1 MNRKHFAVFLFL
13 IVNVCLYGQKFYM
26 TSISTDDGLP
36 SSETYETLQDSKG
49 YIWIT
54 TDAGLCR
61 FDGKNIT
68 TFTTKDGI
76 SENVVFRIRED
87 SKGRV
92 WFSTLSGYF
101 FYYDYADAS
110 FHRIGADSELKHI
123 CGRYLV
129 YSFFIGANDTLFCYT
144 PSNYG
149 LLKIPPQDNYGKVI
163 ATRAPATGL
172 RYIVQNEKNK
182 NEFVTCLNP
191 SGRVWDSLEIY
202 FKGRIFTIPR
212 SERMAALTSA
222 NNLVFTYLDRKDN
235 LYLFD
240 YNDLDI
246 INLKSGA
253 VRKHTFSATLNTM
266 FVDNDGDLWVSI
278 GREGVRCYRNGDLD
292 SSPLTFLPGC
302 QVSHF
307 MMDREGT
314 VWISTEKGVYMI
326 LNKNIFNVPVTGKVV
341 DFCKDG
347 NELYAGLASKDK
359 IRISGNSPDFEISF
373 KGTGI
378 RSSSPMKTFL
388 ISPEL
393 SFYSTEDGLYATRD
407 DRSFSPVTD
416 RTLLIGQII
425 SKQLLPLDGD
435 TLLALNSGRVCLLYR
450 DRILQNWEQK
460 LDINLFARLADGRVL
475 AGSRNDEGLFE
486 FKNGELIPLLS
497 SFGQLKARIN
507 CIAEDGKGNLWIG
520 TNEKGIFC
528 FSKNKLYGFNQKNG
542 LETDKVNTIAFDA
555 AGRLWL
561 GTARGISLI
570 DYSKGIENTAI
581 FNFDKSNGLPD
592 LEVQKIT
599 EYHGAMWCATKND
612 LFYFESGKL
621 QPDVVPPLIYIKS
634 VKVNNRSM
642 EFSGSPVLEHDQNN
656 FNISFDG
663 LTYKN
668 TETKG
673 YLYRLEGYNPEWMQT
688 SSGQIQFTNLPA
700 GEYTFMV
707 CALNNNKV
715 KSKTPATFHF
725 IILKPFWL
733 TWWFITLM
741 ILVGISLV
749 IAFIYWRIT
758 KIRIRE
764 DQKTLFNKKIAEFH
778 LTAVRAQMN
787 PHFLFN
793 AISSIQHY
801 ILSNDVYKSYDY
813 LAKFSLLIRNVLDN
827 SQEEFILLS
836 KEIDTLKLY
845 IELEQIRFNEPF
857 AFAINV
863 EGDLSTD
870 STFIPTML
878 IQPYIENA
886 IWHGL
891 MPKQSN
897 CSLELSF
904 KKADHKLHVL
914 IKDNGVGRN
923 KKNKTAAEKQH
934 KSKGLDLTAQRLQAL
949 GVTTDR
955 DFEVEITDLTDE
967 AGNGTGTEVRLL
979 IPLISDQEE
988 D

>member
-1 MNRKHFAVFLFL
+1 MN
-13 IVNVCLYGQKFYM
+13 ICLYGQKFYL
-26 TSISTDDGLP
+26 TNISTDDGLP

-101 FYYDYADAS
+101 FYYDYSDAS
-110 FHRIGADSELKHI
+110 FHRIAANPELKKI

-129 YSFFIGANDTLFCYT
+129 YSFFVGNNDTLFCYT

-149 LLKIPPQDNYGKVI
+149 LLKIPPQDNYGQVI
-163 ATRAPATGL
+163 VTPAPTKGQ
-172 RYIVQNEKNK
+172 RYIVQNDKNR
-182 NEFVTCLNP
+182 NEFITCLDP
-191 SGRVWDSLEIY
+191 GGKITEALQVY
-202 FKGRIFTIPR
+202 FKNRVFTIPR
-212 SERMAALTSA
+212 AERIVPLTSA
-222 NNLVFTYLDRKDN
+222 NNQVFTYLDKQED
-235 LYLFD
+235 LYVFD
-240 YNDLDI
+240 YADLDI
-246 INLKSGA
+246 INLKSG
-253 VRKHTFSATLNTM
+253 RIKKYTFPATLNTM
-266 FVDNDGDLWVSI
+266 LIDKDGDLWISM
-278 GREGVRCYRNGDLD
+278 GREGGRCYRNGDLN
-292 SSPLTFLPGC
+292 STPITFLPGC
-302 QVSHF
+302 QIAHF

-314 VWISTEKGVYMI
+314 MWISTVEKGIYMI
-326 LNKNIFNVPVTGKVV
+326 LNKNIFNVPVPDKVV
-341 DFCKDG
+341 DFCKYGD
-347 NELYAGLASKDK
+347 ELYAGLTSKDK
-359 IRISGNSPDFEISF
+359 IKVSGNSPDFRIVPQETAIGNSSTLRAFYISS
-373 KGTGI
+373 K
-378 RSSSPMKTFL
+378 L
-388 ISPEL
+388 N
-393 SFYSTEDGLYATRD
+393 FYSTQNGLYVTKD
-407 DRSFSPVTD
+407 HRSFSAVSDATM
-416 RTLLIGQII
+416 LMSLIV

-435 TLLALNSGRVCLLYR
+435 TVLALNSGGVCLLYQ
-450 DRILQNWEQK
+450 DHIIESWPQK
-460 LDINLFARLADGRVL
+460 LDINVFTRLADGRVI
-475 AGSRNDEGLFE
+475 AGSRNDEGIFE
-486 FKNGELIPLLS
+486 FKNGGLIPFLP

-507 CIAEDGKGNLWIG
+507 CMQEDRQGDLWIG

-528 FSKNKLYGFNQKNG
+528 YSKNKLYGFNQKSG

-570 DYSKGIENTAI
+570 DYSKGIEKPLIA
-581 FNFDKSNGLPD
+581 NFDKSNGLPD

-599 EYHGAMWCATKND
+599 EYHGAMWCASKND
-612 LFYFESGKL
+612 LFYFESGRL

-634 VKVNNRSM
+634 VTVNNHFV
-642 EFSGSPVLEHDQNN
+642 ELFSSPVLQHDQNN

-673 YLYRLEGYNPEWMQT
+673 YLYRLEGYNPEWMLT
-688 SSGQIQFTNLPA
+688 NSGQIQFTNLPA

-707 CALNNNKV
+707 CALNNNNV
-715 KSKTPATFHF
+715 RSKTPAAFHF
-725 IILKPFWL
+725 TILKPFWL

-741 ILVGISLV
+741 ILLGISLV

-857 AFAINV
+857 SYVINV

-891 MPKQSN
+891 MPKQN
-897 CSLELSF
+897 DCSLELTF

-923 KKNKTAAEKQH
+923 KRNKTQAEKQH
-934 KSKGLDLTAQRLQAL
+934 KSKGLDLTAQRLHAL
-949 GVTTDR
+949 GVKTDR
-955 DFEVEITDLTDE
+955 DFQVEITDLTDG
-967 AGNGTGTEVRLL
+967 AGNGIGTEVRLL
-979 IPLISDQEE
+979 IPLISDHE
-988 D
+988 DD